1 MYVCSILFT
10 AVGYFLCVVRLGL
23 VSLDLSN
30 NLLSE
35 LGLITRT
42 LVSLASLK
50 NLLLMGNPLAVE
62 FTAHICTCIFKCF
75 IYVQMF
81 LYCFKLTIHKF

>member
-1 MYVCSILFT
+1 M
-10 AVGYFLCVVRLGL
+10 FLYVVRLGL
-23 VSLDLSN
+23 VSLDLSTN
-30 NLLSE
+30 ILSD

-62 FTAHICTCIFKCF
+62 FIA
-75 IYVQMF
+75 
-81 LYCFKLTIHKF
+81 L